1 MSSTL
6 GGGAFGSVFAING
19 LSAPQQTISILVDGL
34 EKVTSVGSSHV
45 AAFSVAGGGNP
56 IAANVVVT
64 PAGQLVATNAQ
75 TALQEIDQ
83 EINAMTD
90 LSVWFANQL
99 L

>member
-6 GGGAFGSVFAING
+6 GGGALGSVFAING
-19 LSAPQQTISILVDGL
+19 RSAPQQTISILVDGV
-34 EKVTSVGSSHV
+34 EKMVSSGSSHV
-45 AAFSVAGGGNP
+45 ATFSVASGGNP
-56 IAANVVVT
+56 IASNVVVT